1 MKVVITLIT
10 TNFINVLNTHTP
22 VTTTNER
29 ANNHQF
35 MTKALRKAIMKRSRL
50 KYSYLKTRNS
60 KDWENYKKHK
70 FLHTLT
76 QKSKR

>member
-10 TNFINVLNTHTP
+10 TNFICVLNTHTP

-35 MTKALRKAIMKRSRL
+35 MTKALRKAIMTRSRF
-50 KYSYLKTRNS
+50 KKSYLKTRNS
-60 KDWENYKKHK
+60 KDWENCKKQIFAH
-70 FLHTLT
+70 T